1 MNIDINTLQEI
12 KTPFYHY
19 DVRLLRSTLETL
31 SESAKEYDIHVH
43 YAVKANCNPRIL
55 QEIAHFG
62 LGADCVSGGEINAAI
77 DAGYRADKIF
87 YAGVGKT
94 DWEIELGIQKEI
106 GCFNIES
113 REELRVVAEIAQRLG
128 KPANVALRVN
138 PNIDAH
144 THHYITT
151 GLEENKFGIDL
162 SLLEETA
169 LYAHQN
175 EWLNLIGLHFH
186 IGSQITTMEPFV
198 ILCKRINSLTES
210 LRVLGIDLRVLNV
223 GGGLGIDYENPD
235 HNPIPDFASFF
246 STLRKHM
253 HLQPGQEIHCELGRS
268 VVGQCGTLISRVTY
282 VKEGVGRKF
291 LILDGGMNDLMRPAL
306 YGAHHNI
313 ENITPHNPDITETY
327 DVVGPICESS
337 DVFAK
342 GETLPATKRGDL
354 IALRSAGAYGESM
367 ASTYNM
373 RSLPGSYFSE

>member
-1 MNIDINTLQEI
+1 MNIDITKVEGMS
-12 KTPFYHY
+12 TPFYYY
-19 DVRLLRSTLETL
+19 DTILLRDTLTAL
-31 SESAKEYDIHVH
+31 SQSAERCGVHVH
-43 YAVKANCNPRIL
+43 YAVKANGNPRIL
-55 QEIAHFG
+55 REVATFG
-62 LGADCVSGGEINAAI
+62 LGADCVSGGEIRAALE
-77 DAGYRADKIF
+77 AGFPANKIF

-94 DWEIELGIQKEI
+94 DAEIELGITQGI

-113 REELRVVAEIAQRLG
+113 REELRVVEEIASKLG
-128 KPANVALRVN
+128 RKAQVAIRVN

-162 SLLEETA
+162 SLVRQTVM
-169 LYAHQN
+169 YAHQS
-175 EWLNLIGLHFH
+175 EWLDLIGLHFH
-186 IGSQITTMEPFV
+186 IGSQITIMEPFKL
-198 ILCKRINSLTES
+198 LCQKINELCADFRNDGVEF
-210 LRVLGIDLRVLNV
+210 RVLNV
-223 GGGLGIDYENPD
+223 GGGLGIDYDNPD
-235 HNPIPDFASFF
+235 ANPIPDFLAFF
-246 STLRKHM
+246 ETLRDNLQ
-253 HLQPGQEIHCELGRS
+253 LQPGQEIHCELGRA
-268 VVGQCGTLISRVTY
+268 VVAQCGSLIARVVY

-313 ENITPHNPDITETY
+313 ENLTPHHEEGVEIY

-342 GETLPATKRGDL
+342 GETLPRCQRGDL

-373 RSLPGSYFSE
+373 RSLPASFFS